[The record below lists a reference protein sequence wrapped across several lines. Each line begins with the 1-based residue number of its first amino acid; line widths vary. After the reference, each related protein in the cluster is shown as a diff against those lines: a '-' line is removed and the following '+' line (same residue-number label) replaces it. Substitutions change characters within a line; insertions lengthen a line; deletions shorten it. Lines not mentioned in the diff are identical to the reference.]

1 MKRFL
6 IVLVMVLAV
15 MSILAVNG
23 VSVASQEMSAI
34 TGKVVETM
42 NSGGYTYVCLE
53 KSNKKIWVAIPQT
66 MVKKGQT
73 MSLYPGVE
81 MTNFESKTLKR
92 KFDKII
98 FLQDLLNS
106 EVRQIVTCRTS
117 ITMHQAPH
125 LSLLAWCLNSL
136 HRSGCVHALYI
147 YL

>member
-98 FLQDLLNS
+98 FS
-106 EVRQIVTCRTS
+106 AGPVK
-117 ITMHQAPH
+117 
-125 LSLLAWCLNSL
+125 
-136 HRSGCVHALYI
+136 
-147 YL
+147 